1 MTTLTP
7 ERKYLEIFHL
17 LIVFFHSLLPLK
29 THLGVSPVRASL
41 SDYPWTA
48 NFMAQFFC
56 PEVQQE
62 NFLAKEKHSFDL
74 SEELCLPGYGV
85 KVRGHDL

>member
-1 MTTLTP
+1 MTTLTS

-17 LIVFFHSLLPLK
+17 LVVFFISVLPFK
-29 THLGVSPVRASL
+29 THLRVSPVRVSL
-41 SDYPWTA
+41 CLRTA
-48 NFMAQFFC
+48 NFMAQIFC

-74 SEELCLPGYGV
+74 SEELRLPGYCV